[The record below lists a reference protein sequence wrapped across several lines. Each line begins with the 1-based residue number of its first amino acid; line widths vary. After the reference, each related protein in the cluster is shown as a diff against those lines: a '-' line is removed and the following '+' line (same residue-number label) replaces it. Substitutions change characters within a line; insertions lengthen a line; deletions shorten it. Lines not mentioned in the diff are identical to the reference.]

1 MNDQHNRIF
10 LRIQYTR
17 ETGRDVVD
25 SVAAYGDWLEKKL
38 VGVLT
43 ETAGEPVPNFG
54 AWVELLNEKQKE
66 Q

>member
-1 MNDQHNRIF
+1 MTKEQPRIF

-17 ETGRDVVD
+17 ETGKDALAN
-25 SVAAYGDWLEKKL
+25 VAAYGDWLEKKL

-43 ETAGEPVPNFG
+43 ETAGEPVPDFG
-54 AWVELLNEKQKE
+54 AWVELLQEKQKE